1 MERNVENVVLVIPAL
16 DPDARLVELVCAL
29 WGRWTGGIVVV
40 DDGSAPGCADVFGRC
55 AELGCEVVR
64 HPANCGKGTALK
76 TGIARAAELWP
87 GAAGIV
93 TCDCDGRHLPHDV
106 LAVGRAVEAEPDA
119 LHVATRDFRGKTV
132 PGSTHVF
139 NTFTRLAIRFF
150 CGVDVRDTQSG
161 MRGMPMA
168 FARSLVDEP
177 AGGFE
182 FECALLCDARE
193 AKLDFREVPV
203 GYVLDP
209 NSPETHFDPLR
220 DTARILG
227 VMVELFVKCTLTSV
241 GCYALDIVLFALLM
255 RVFAGWGGGEAAA
268 GAATVAATVAARV
281 VSAGANFAVNRRR
294 VFGADS
300 SAVRVARYAALAVG
314 VMCASAAG
322 TTVLTGVL
330 GTPAVPTK
338 VVVDLALFFVNYK
351 LQHAWVFA

>member
-1 MERNVENVVLVIPAL
+1 MEQNVENVVLVIPAL
-16 DPDARLVELVCAL
+16 DPDARLVELACGL
-29 WGRWTGGIVVV
+29 WGRWSGGIVVV
-40 DDGSAPGCADVFGRC
+40 DDGSTPACEYIFDRC

-64 HPANCGKGTALK
+64 HPANRGKGAALK

-87 GAAGIV
+87 DAAGVV

-106 LAVGRAVEAEPDA
+106 LAVGRAVATEPGA
-119 LHVATRDFRGKTV
+119 LHVATRDFKGEAV
-132 PGSTHVF
+132 PESTHVF

-161 MRGMPMA
+161 MRGMPMS
-168 FARSLVDEP
+168 FARTLVDEL

-193 AKLDFREVPV
+193 AKLDFREVPIS
-203 GYVLDP
+203 YVLDP

-241 GCYALDIVLFALLM
+241 GCYALDIVLFALFM
-255 RVFAGWGGGEAAA
+255 RLFSAWGADELAVG
-268 GAATVAATVAARV
+268 AATVAARV
-281 VSAGANFAVNRRR
+281 VSSGANFAVNQRR

-300 SAVRVARYAALAVG
+300 SVVRVVRYAVLAVG
-314 VMCASAAG
+314 IMCASAVA
-322 TTVLTGVL
+322 TTLFTALL

-338 VVVDLALFFVNYK
+338 VVVDLALFFANYK

>member
-1 MERNVENVVLVIPAL
+1 MEQIVKHVVLVVPAL
-16 DPDARLVELVCAL
+16 DPDARLVELVCTL
-29 WGRWTGGIVVV
+29 WGAWKGGIVVV
-40 DDGSAPGCADVFGRC
+40 DDGSGEDSAHIFAKC

-64 HPANCGKGTALK
+64 HPRNLGKGAALK
-76 TGIARAAELWP
+76 TGFARACELWP
-87 GAAGIV
+87 DALGIV

-106 LAVGRAVEAEPDA
+106 VAAAHALEAEPGA
-119 LHVATRDFRGKTV
+119 LHVGTRDFSRTEVPGKT
-132 PGSTHVF
+132 HAF
-139 NTFTRLAIRFF
+139 NAFTRLAIRFF

-161 MRGMPMA
+161 LRALPMS
-168 FARSLVDEP
+168 FARELIDEP

-193 AKLDFREVPV
+193 AKLAFREVPIS
-203 GYVLDP
+203 YVCDP
-209 NSPETHFDPLR
+209 NSPETHFDLLR

-241 GCYALDIVLFALLM
+241 GCYALDIVLFALL
-255 RVFAGWGGGEAAA
+255 VHLLSGLGVDELAVGV
-268 GAATVAATVAARV
+268 ATVGARV

-300 SAVRVARYAALAVG
+300 SGVRIVRYAVLALAI
-314 VMCASAAG
+314 MCASAAG
-322 TTVLTGVL
+322 TTLLTECL
-330 GTPAVPTK
+330 GTPAVPSK